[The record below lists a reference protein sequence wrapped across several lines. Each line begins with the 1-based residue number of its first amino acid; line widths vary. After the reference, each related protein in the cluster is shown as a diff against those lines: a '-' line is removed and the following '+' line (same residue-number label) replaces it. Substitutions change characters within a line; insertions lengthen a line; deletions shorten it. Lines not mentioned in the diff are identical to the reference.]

1 MFVGRKVATR
11 ITEVG
16 KVSHLSSG
24 WKRRQICVQVAIL
37 GGRGEPSSVVSER
50 SVIYAECIM
59 PDLLSMTGISK
70 RFGATQALSNVE
82 LSVPA
87 GRVLALIGEN
97 GAGKS
102 TLMKVLSGAHAPD
115 SGMML
120 LSGQPYAPR
129 GPNDARL
136 AGVSMIYQELSL
148 APHLSVEDN
157 IMLGQ
162 ECRLA
167 GRAGFAL
174 LDRRSQREKVR
185 QALQLL
191 GHPDLR
197 PEVPVGE
204 LSIAVQQLVEI
215 ARALVSDSK
224 VIVFDEPTSSLTKQD
239 VEHLFS
245 VIGKLR
251 DAGLGVVYISHFLEE
266 IRRVCD
272 CYAVLRDGRSVGAGE
287 LAGTTDSQIV
297 SLMVGRGVSE
307 LFPTVPHTPGEVL
320 LTIDNISGV
329 KSPRNVSLEIRR
341 GEILG
346 LSGLI
351 GAGRTELL
359 RCLFALDPISTGKI
373 KVAQLSPAA
382 TTRSRI
388 RAGLGLVSED
398 RKTEGLAQ
406 TRTIADNLTY
416 SYLQPYSRLGWL
428 NLRRRRE
435 AVVHWM
441 KRLQVKAG
449 SPEQAI
455 GELSGGNQQK
465 VAIARVL
472 HQQAD
477 VLLLDEPTRGIDVGT
492 KSEIYRLMGELAAQG
507 KAVVFVSSYLTELLA
522 VCDRIGVMSRGQLK
536 EVRPTTDWTE
546 ESIMSVAVSL

>member
-24 WKRRQICVQVAIL
+24 WKRGQISVQVAIL
-37 GGRGEPSSVVSER
+37 AGRGEPSSVVSER
-50 SVIYAECIM
+50 PVIYAECIM
-59 PDLLSMTGISK
+59 SDLLSMTGISK
-70 RFGATQALSNVE
+70 RFGATQALNNVE

-115 SGMML
+115 SGTML
-120 LSGQPYAPR
+120 LSGQTYSPR

-174 LDRRSQREKVR
+174 LDRRAQREKVR

-287 LAGTTDSQIV
+287 LAGTTDAQIV

-320 LTIDNISGV
+320 LTIDNVSGV
-329 KSPRNVSLEIRR
+329 KLPQNVSLDIRR

-359 RCLFALDPISTGKI
+359 RCLFALDPISSGKI
-373 KVAQLSPAA
+373 KVAQLSPTA

-428 NLRRRRE
+428 NLRRRRD
-435 AVVHWM
+435 AVVDLM

-449 SPEQAI
+449 SPEQVI

-536 EVRPTTDWTE
+536 EVRSTKDWTE
-546 ESIMSVAVSL
+546 EAIMSVAVSL